1 VNQAKT
7 EQPPASLTN
16 SQLRIWSS
24 DAYKKPVVS
33 EVILVFSSFYTH
45 TASTRHA
52 FYKPPV
58 HLKQPQVNPHAFPL
72 PQSHLLSMSR
82 PSINPDTSTPVDI
95 PTDSAS
101 IANKA
106 HGGPI
111 SPPLDPSKLNQQLA
125 PLPPARAPVQA
136 ADSSSAEQPQQPLRS
151 PESSAPGGVGESAYL
166 DTGVTET
173 PSHPTVAETGDL
185 GESAEGPGPKS
196 GQLKRREG
204 GEKKGDGIIKLGS
217 LGGEGLTRK
226 PPMASPTREERS

>member
-1 VNQAKT
+1 MNQVTT
-7 EQPPASLTN
+7 ERPPASLTN

-33 EVILVFSSFYTH
+33 EVILVFSSFYTPDGFCSARILQAYCG
-45 TASTRHA
+45 TASSPRRLHT
-52 FYKPPV
+52 
-58 HLKQPQVNPHAFPL
+58 QPLSYP
-72 PQSHLLSMSR
+72 LSMSR

-95 PTDSAS
+95 PSDSAS
-101 IANKA
+101 IATKA